1 MRRLSR
7 AGATITELNT
17 VRKALSRVKGGGLAA
32 LAHPATLIT
41 LILSDVIG
49 GWGVEENKRTH

>member
-49 GWGVEENKRTH
+49 GWG